1 MERGLRPGWCGW
13 PFRRTGEL
21 GRAQGDGWAYQPTR
35 SQTAQH
41 GALGRER
48 VAGSRVSRGEH
59 PTLDF
64 PAGRRRPSG
73 WRLFA
78 GPAID
83 RRRPRVDLVRR
94 LPS

>member
-1 MERGLRPGWCGW
+1 MGATSLACVARSVAARRARGG
-13 PFRRTGEL
+13 
-21 GRAQGDGWAYQPTR
+21 GWANQPPP

-41 GALGRER
+41 GAPGRET

-64 PAGRRRPSG
+64 LAGRRRPSV

-83 RRRPRVDLVRR
+83 RRRPRVYLVRR